1 MKTHAVFATSA
12 PCTKTRPTRGPDAGD
27 GGGRMMWEDKKQGGM
42 IRSRRRGSNREEP
55 NMATGIAVVSLD
67 GFKKRWPEVDVFTSF
82 GIAAAGVAPRQR
94 QLSQVPA
101 CCQ

>member
-1 MKTHAVFATSA
+1 MI
-12 PCTKTRPTRGPDAGD
+12 
-27 GGGRMMWEDKKQGGM
+27 WEHKKQGGM

-55 NMATGIAVVSLD
+55 NMATSMVVISLD
-67 GFKKRWPEVDVFTSF
+67 GFKKMWLEVDIFTSF
-82 GIAAAGVAPRQR
+82 GIAAAGVAAGQR